1 MTGGDKDRDIL
12 WTSAKAAEATGG
24 RGGAT
29 WEATGVSID
38 TRTLRPGDL
47 FVAIKGPR
55 FDGHDFLAE
64 ARGAAAAV
72 VERAPPN
79 GAADMPL
86 LVVDDTLAALDDLGA
101 AARARTDGRIIA
113 VTGSVGK
120 TGVKEALK
128 TVLGRQGPTS
138 ASKGSL
144 NNKWGLPLS
153 LARMPSDTAFGV
165 FEMGMNHP
173 GEIEPMSRLVRP
185 HVAVITTVEAVHS
198 AFFDTVEQIADAKAE
213 VFAGMEPGG
222 VAVLNR
228 DNPHFDRLA
237 AAARAQG
244 VDTILGFGGHV
255 DASVRLVES
264 SPDGDGSRILAN
276 VSGEDV
282 ACRIGIAGRHWV
294 MNGLAVLAAVAA
306 AGGDVFRAA
315 ADLDRLT
322 ALTGRGQRHGVR
334 IAGGRF
340 ELIDESYNA
349 SPVSMGAAI
358 EVLGQARPGPGGR
371 RIAVLGDMLEL
382 GAASPEAHAA
392 LAGPLEEHGIDVV
405 FTAGTDMAHLWDAL
419 PRPMRGGHA
428 ADSQMLAPMVTAAVQ
443 PGDVIVVKGSAGTR
457 TGLIVRSLLKLE
469 SGDDAAAPKRAAN
482 DE

>member
-1 MTGGDKDRDIL
+1 MTGGGQDPL

-38 TRTLRPGDL
+38 TRTLKPGDL
-47 FVAIKGPR
+47 FVAIKGSR

-64 ARGAAAAV
+64 ARRAAAAV
-72 VERAPPN
+72 VERATPN
-79 GAADMPL
+79 GAAAMPL
-86 LVVDDTLAALDDLGA
+86 LVVDDTLAALEGLGA

-128 TVLGRQGPTS
+128 TVLGGQGPTS
-138 ASKGSL
+138 ANEGSL

-153 LARMPSDTAFGV
+153 LARMPPKTAFGV

-173 GEIEPMSRLVRP
+173 GEIAPMSRLVHP
-185 HVAVITTVEAVHS
+185 HVAVITTVEAVHK

-228 DNPHFDRLA
+228 DNPHFHRLA

-244 VDTILGFGGHV
+244 VDTILSFGGHA

-264 SPDGDGSRILAN
+264 SPDGEGSRILAN

-282 ACRIGIAGRHWV
+282 ACRIAIAGRHWV

-306 AGGDVFRAA
+306 VGGDVSRAA
-315 ADLDRLT
+315 ADLDRLE
-322 ALTGRGQRHGVR
+322 ALPGRGRRHGVR
-334 IAGGRF
+334 VAGGRF
-340 ELIDESYNA
+340 ALIDESYNA
-349 SPVSMGAAI
+349 SPASMGAAI

-382 GAASPEAHAA
+382 GAGSPAEHAA
-392 LAGPLEEHGIDVV
+392 LAGPLEDHGIDVV
-405 FTAGTDMAHLWDAL
+405 FTVGTDMAHLWDAL

-428 ADSQMLAPMVTAAVQ
+428 ADSQMLAPMVTAAVR
-443 PGDVIVVKGSAGTR
+443 PGDVIVVKGSAATR
-457 TGLIVRSLLKLE
+457 TGLIVRALLKLE
-469 SGDDAAAPKRAAN
+469 SAADEGAPKRAAN

>member
-1 MTGGDKDRDIL
+1 MTDGGKDIL

-29 WEATGVSID
+29 WEATGISID
-38 TRTLRPGDL
+38 TRTLTPGDL
-47 FVAIKGPR
+47 FIAIKGPR

-72 VERAPPN
+72 VERAPVK
-79 GAADMPL
+79 GAAEMPL
-86 LVVDDTLAALDDLGA
+86 LVVDDTLVALEGLGA

-128 TVLGRQGPTS
+128 TVLGRQGPAS
-138 ASKGSL
+138 ASGDSL

-165 FEMGMNHP
+165 FEVGMNHP

-228 DNPHFDRLA
+228 DNPHFHRLA
-237 AAARAQG
+237 AAAKAQG
-244 VDTILGFGGHV
+244 VNTILGFGGHV

-264 SPDGDGSRILAN
+264 SPDGEGSRILAK

-282 ACRIGIAGRHWV
+282 ACRIGIPGRHWV

-306 AGGDVFRAA
+306 VGGDVFRAA
-315 ADLDRLT
+315 AALDQLE
-322 ALTGRGQRHGVR
+322 ALTGRGRRRGVR
-334 IAGGRF
+334 IPGGRF
-340 ELIDESYNA
+340 ALIDESYNA
-349 SPVSMGAAI
+349 SPTSMGAAI

-382 GAASPEAHAA
+382 GAGSPDQHAA
-392 LAGPLEEHGIDVV
+392 LAEPLEEHGIDVV

-428 ADSQMLAPMVTAAVQ
+428 ADSQMLAPMVTAAVR
-443 PGDVIVVKGSAGTR
+443 PGDVIVVKGSAATR
-457 TGLIVRSLLKLE
+457 TGLIVRALLNLD
-469 SGDDAAAPKRAAN
+469 SDDDEGAPKRAAN